1 MIEEI
6 APHQEFKT
14 RKQIRYEKYGIDED
28 EDAILNQKIHMPR
41 RKQHEIFESVDDL
54 SERHKVLPLRSKK
67 AGRFEKMLHFDSTHS
82 TMTRRSCVS
91 RAPPHHNL
99 LAFLNIHDIKRI

>member
-28 EDAILNQKIHMPR
+28 EDALLNQKI
-41 RKQHEIFESVDDL
+41 RKL
-54 SERHKVLPLRSKK
+54 
-67 AGRFEKMLHFDSTHS
+67 
-82 TMTRRSCVS
+82 
-91 RAPPHHNL
+91 
-99 LAFLNIHDIKRI
+99 